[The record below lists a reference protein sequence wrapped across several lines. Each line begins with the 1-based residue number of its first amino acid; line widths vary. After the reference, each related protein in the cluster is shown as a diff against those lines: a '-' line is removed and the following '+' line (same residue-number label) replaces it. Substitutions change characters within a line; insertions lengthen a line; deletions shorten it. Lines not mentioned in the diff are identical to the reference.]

1 MYKTGVSKKFLISH
15 ENFFLILN
23 LLDYLTTHILISG
36 DGEELMPVGF
46 HVIENYGMPGL
57 LAYKLLLTFAVLG
70 VSRLFKFSESLWSL
84 LNGAFTGVV
93 LWNSTGIFLSI
104 FFD

>member
-1 MYKTGVSKKFLISH
+1 MYKAGVSKKFLISQ

-57 LAYKLLLTFAVLG
+57 LAYKLLLTFVILG
-70 VSRLFKFSESLWSL
+70 ISKPLKFSESLWSL

-93 LWNSTGIFLSI
+93 LWNTLGIALGLI
-104 FFD
+104 MQ